1 MLWRI
6 LQQRFA
12 WTSWPTAIASTF
24 VGQSMENGCGE
35 DRLGAVALD
44 GVCFQGGYGAA
55 CGGQL
60 YMATGAVAAWF
71 TAEMS

>member
-1 MLWRI
+1 
-6 LQQRFA
+6 
-12 WTSWPTAIASTF
+12 
-24 VGQSMENGCGE
+24 MENGCGE

-44 GVCFQGGYGAA
+44 GVCFQGGGYGAA

>member
-1 MLWRI
+1 MDVM
-6 LQQRFA
+6 A
-12 WTSWPTAIASTF
+12 TAIASTF